1 MVATTGMAALPAVLA
16 ALRSG
21 RRVALA
27 NKETLVTG
35 GHLVTAVLD
44 ELGGDPLDRL
54 RPIDSE
60 HSAIWQ
66 CLVGERLSEVERLV
80 LTASGGP
87 FRGRAPETLGG
98 VTADEALAHP
108 TWRMGP
114 KITIDSATLVNKAFE
129 VIEAK
134 WLYRLPYSKIEAV
147 IHPQSVVHSLVEF
160 VDGSYKAQLGLPDM
174 RLPIQ
179 YALTYPSRLPS
190 PAQRSAPEGWE
201 PLSFQPLATGAYPA
215 YDTVRAGGRCGRQPR
230 HHPQRRRRGGGR
242 CLPRWA
248 HPLPGDRG
256 DHRRR
261 GRALGR
267 GPRARPRGGRRPR
280 RRGAR
285 DADGGA
291 PLMEVLG
298 TVAAFI
304 GILVV
309 LVLVHE
315 LGHFIVAKRAGITV
329 EEFGIGFPPRI
340 SSVMYRGTRYSLNWI
355 PLGGFVKMLGEDG
368 DVEIRRLRESGLS
381 DDEVEQAMA
390 GAFNRRPVWVRVGV
404 LLAGVVMNFVL
415 AAALF
420 AVAFSMPTL
429 VGEGPLTV
437 TEIQAGSPA
446 EGTLE
451 VGDVIVGVDGRTFQR
466 SADLTDF
473 VAERGGTP
481 VTLDVERDGQSIEV
495 EVVPRVVTEEDRAA
509 GVGPDRIR
517 L

>member
-1 MVATTGMAALPAVLA
+1 
-16 ALRSG
+16 
-21 RRVALA
+21 
-27 NKETLVTG
+27 
-35 GHLVTAVLD
+35 
-44 ELGGDPLDRL
+44 
-54 RPIDSE
+54 
-60 HSAIWQ
+60 
-66 CLVGERLSEVERLV
+66 
-80 LTASGGP
+80 
-87 FRGRAPETLGG
+87 
-98 VTADEALAHP
+98 
-108 TWRMGP
+108 
-114 KITIDSATLVNKAFE
+114 
-129 VIEAK
+129 
-134 WLYRLPYSKIEAV
+134 
-147 IHPQSVVHSLVEF
+147 
-160 VDGSYKAQLGLPDM
+160 
-174 RLPIQ
+174 
-179 YALTYPSRLPS
+179 
-190 PAQRSAPEGWE
+190 
-201 PLSFQPLATGAYPA
+201 
-215 YDTVRAGGRCGRQPR
+215 
-230 HHPQRRRRGGGR
+230 
-242 CLPRWA
+242 
-248 HPLPGDRG
+248 
-256 DHRRR
+256 
-261 GRALGR
+261 
-267 GPRARPRGGRRPR
+267 
-280 RRGAR
+280 
-285 DADGGA
+285 
-291 PLMEVLG
+291 MEVLG

-429 VGEGPLTV
+429 IGEGPLTV

-451 VGDVIVGVDGRTFQR
+451 VGDVIVGVDGRTFER

-495 EVVPRVVTEEDRAA
+495 EVVPRVVSDEDRAA
-509 GVGPDRIR
+509 GTGPIGFAYDPARVVERAPLVDGPIDAVARGTSTAWTIAIQIPGGLADAVGGLIGLNPDAPDARGPIGIAQETGRILEAPLVSQLLFIGLLSVNLAVLNVLPFPPLDGGRIAVVLVEAVRRRR
-517 L
+517 LPAEREALIYLAGFAVLIALVILISINDIQRLISG